1 MLGSIIWKC
10 LRSPGLLVSDIVS
23 SERIDVV
30 LLLATGWVVAGPSLG
45 EGGAQEDTCAGSWLK
60 QNAQAHS
67 QSVCPSLYLSY

>member
-30 LLLATGWVVAGPSLG
+30 LLLATRLG
-45 EGGAQEDTCAGSWLK
+45 SSWSFLG
-60 QNAQAHS
+60 
-67 QSVCPSLYLSY
+67 